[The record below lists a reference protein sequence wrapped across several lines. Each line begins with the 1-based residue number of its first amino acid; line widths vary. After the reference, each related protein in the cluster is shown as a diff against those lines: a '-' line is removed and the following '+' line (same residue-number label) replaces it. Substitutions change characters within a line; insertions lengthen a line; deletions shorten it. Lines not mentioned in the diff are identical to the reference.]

1 MRHIDEGA
9 LHDVELRSIL
19 SQQGRE
25 LPGSLPHL
33 RPAGEGG
40 DVGADPGPQGRGD
53 DDEMWLPALPS
64 GSRETRS
71 HHVDLVAGG
80 ISHLVSCISHLIS
93 CVLPCHEAS
102 HILHLASSF
111 GFPHGPILAFRG

>member
-9 LHDVELRSIL
+9 LHDVEIRSIL

-40 DVGADPGPQGRGD
+40 DVGADQGREGLGD
-53 DDEMWLPALPS
+53 DDVMWLRAGLEPFFEGRHLGRGAQGELP
-64 GSRETRS
+64 RYHRWT
-71 HHVDLVAGG
+71 
-80 ISHLVSCISHLIS
+80 
-93 CVLPCHEAS
+93 AS
-102 HILHLASSF
+102 LA
-111 GFPHGPILAFRG
+111 